1 MYTLIADSGSTKTD
15 WVLMKGS
22 TLIKEIK
29 TNGFNPYFQTR
40 EQIIPELI
48 AGLKPHLA
56 DLLGKI
62 DELYYYGAGCSTTEN
77 CAMIKDCL
85 NSTIEIGEIH
95 VAHDLLAS
103 ARAVCK
109 NEPGIACILGTG
121 SNSCLFNGET
131 IIENV
136 PSFGYLWGDYGSGAQ
151 IGKYFIKHYFEET
164 LPKELRS
171 AFEEAGYNREVILN
185 GVYKNAMP
193 SRYLAS
199 LNSFVNVHIS
209 HPFIKE
215 LVKECFNSFFVHQV
229 NKYTSSKKYKV
240 HSVGSIGFYYKEFL
254 LEIASD
260 HGYEIGNIIRSPIDG
275 LMEFHS

>member
-48 AGLKPHLA
+48 AGLKPHLIG
-56 DLLGKI
+56 LEQI
-62 DELYYYGAGCSTTEN
+62 DELYYYGAGCSTNEN
-77 CAMIKDCL
+77 CAMIKECL
-85 NSTIEIGEIH
+85 SSAIEIGEIF

-109 NEPGIACILGTG
+109 NKPGIACILGTG
-121 SNSCLFNGET
+121 SNSCLFDGEKIT
-131 IIENV
+131 ENV

-151 IGKYFIKHYFEET
+151 IGKYFIKHFFEET
-164 LPKELRS
+164 LPNDLRS
-171 AFEEAGYNREVILN
+171 AFEDSGYNREAILS

-199 LNSFVNVHIS
+199 INSFVNLHLE

-215 LVKECFNSFFVHQV
+215 LIKVCFNSFFVHQI

-240 HSVGSIGFYYKEFL
+240 HSVGSIGFYYKDL
-254 LEIASD
+254 LKETASN
-260 HGYEIGNIIRSPIDG
+260 HGYEIGNIIRSPIEG
-275 LMEFHS
+275 LMEYHS